1 MPSGTRGTRSRGAVA
16 MSSGEL
22 PHVGAGNSGPLQE
35 QCALLTAPAPGY
47 PAVQK
52 QTKQVNKQNG
62 GESLSHMH
70 EPLSY

>member
-1 MPSGTRGTRSRGAVA
+1 

-52 QTKQVNKQNG
+52 QTKQVNILEKGNI
-62 GESLSHMH
+62 
-70 EPLSY
+70 